1 MVTYL
6 GNGKLTWVRDG
17 KLLLIT
23 LHTFLSNVK
32 LPLLYE
38 ADDSDTG
45 ALKLPVLGRVQRR
58 CARMFTCSFVTG
70 VTNVQVVARRLLTA
84 LNEHKK
90 KKKKNGWQKSYC
102 GSTNHT
108 KAVDSKKKYRGCRDK
123 VVAYVTAREILQCLY
138 IKVPQRRVSSVLAR
152 RNR

>member
-90 KKKKNGWQKSYC
+90 KKKKTG
-102 GSTNHT
+102 G
-108 KAVDSKKKYRGCRDK
+108 
-123 VVAYVTAREILQCLY
+123 
-138 IKVPQRRVSSVLAR
+138 
-152 RNR
+152 RNRIAVARTIQKQLTAKRNTEAAGIR

>member
-84 LNEHKK
+84 LNEPKK
-90 KKKKNGWQKSYC
+90 KKKTG
-102 GSTNHT
+102 G
-108 KAVDSKKKYRGCRDK
+108 
-123 VVAYVTAREILQCLY
+123 
-138 IKVPQRRVSSVLAR
+138 
-152 RNR
+152 RNRIAVARTIQKQLTAKRNTEAAGIR